1 MLPLINIIP
10 VRIIHISRQSDSVQS
25 GKESACQCK
34 RHGFD
39 PWVRKISW
47 RGNWQPTAVLPRKWH
62 GQRSGLL
69 SMGSKRVEYGL
80 VTKQQQQESYV
91 SLTGYH

>member
-10 VRIIHISRQSDSVQS
+10 VRIIHISRQSGSVQS

-47 RGNWQPTAVLPRKWH
+47 RRNWQPTPVLPRKWH
-62 GQRSGLL
+62 GQRSLVGYCPWGLKEL
-69 SMGSKRVEYGL
+69 NMA
-80 VTKQQQQESYV
+80 
-91 SLTGYH
+91 